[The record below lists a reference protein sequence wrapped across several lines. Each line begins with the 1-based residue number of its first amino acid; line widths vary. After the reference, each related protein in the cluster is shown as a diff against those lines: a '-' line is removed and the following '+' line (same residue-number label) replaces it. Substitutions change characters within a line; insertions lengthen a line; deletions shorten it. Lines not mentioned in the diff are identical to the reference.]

1 MTYKCSFYVC
11 WELHWSNFVSLRGK
25 KGQRENLTFSSHS
38 PLSELSEWSVCCRGL
53 PQHFCLSVTLWW
65 AGQLMSPP
73 NKLKLQQTQA
83 AVIDARLKWTAVH
96 RVHSWL
102 PGILDCSLH
111 DRSIQTIFAEWDSR
125 NPLLC
130 FIFVSPWLPGFFFFS
145 SFSPQDVPDKRG
157 SCGGWGPDWLAISEV
172 CGERRSTGPFL
183 RHRYVTVV
191 KSNWRTMVLGMNWF
205 SFIQYHCFD
214 FNLLAVVSFQL
225 NILSLL
231 RFAVVWGYAAFS
243 FTLL

>member
-130 FIFVSPWLPGFFFFS
+130 FIFVSPWLPGFFFF
-145 SFSPQDVPDKRG
+145 FSLPPLRMYPIKEVPVEAEALT
-157 SCGGWGPDWLAISEV
+157 DWLYQRFVEK
-172 CGERRSTGPFL
+172 E
-183 RHRYVTVV
+183 
-191 KSNWRTMVLGMNWF
+191 
-205 SFIQYHCFD
+205 D
-214 FNLLAVVSFQL
+214 LLAHFYDTGM
-225 NILSLL
+225 LL
-231 RFAVVWGYAAFS
+231 W
-243 FTLL
+243 

>member
-130 FIFVSPWLPGFFFFS
+130 FIFVSPWLPGSFFFFFFFS
-145 SFSPQDVPDKRG
+145 SLLRMYPIKEVPVEAEALT
-157 SCGGWGPDWLAISEV
+157 DWLYQRFVEK
-172 CGERRSTGPFL
+172 E
-183 RHRYVTVV
+183 
-191 KSNWRTMVLGMNWF
+191 
-205 SFIQYHCFD
+205 D
-214 FNLLAVVSFQL
+214 LLAHFYDTGM
-225 NILSLL
+225 LL
-231 RFAVVWGYAAFS
+231 W
-243 FTLL
+243 